1 MLHLASNNRAKNY
14 RLTATGSGIAALVL
28 AGLLLHSS
36 DGAAQSTT
44 TTFDTTKVLKGFQI
58 APVPLNMQGKD
69 PNLVGYGS
77 YLVNAVGDCNGCHNP
92 DPSTEYLPGG
102 TPFFNQHPTVVNP
115 ATYMGGGQ
123 DFGAFPDPA
132 GPFPHIISR
141 NLTPDSTGLPEGGN
155 SLATFIQIM
164 RTGLDTDHVH
174 PTCTGA
180 PNGNCIPAPFDGDL
194 LQIMPWPTFQNMTDD
209 DLTAIYT
216 YLSTIPCLEGGPG
229 EPANRCGSATAAKTA
244 AVALPKNASSVNR
257 EVQLDGT
264 QSMSADGK
272 PLMYQW
278 TVAPGSP
285 QAGLSGTLTATPTVQ
300 FGIQRGV
307 YAFQLTVTDSSGKS
321 STDIATVNFV
331 GN

>member
-1 MLHLASNNRAKNY
+1 MLNIAKLH
-14 RLTATGSGIAALVL
+14 RITATGSGIAGFVI

-36 DGAAQSTT
+36 SGRAQSTT
-44 TTFDTTKVLKGFQI
+44 TTFDTAKVLKGFQI
-58 APVPLNMQGKD
+58 APVPLNMQGRD
-69 PNLVGYGS
+69 PSLVGYGS

-92 DPSTEYLPGG
+92 DPSTQYAMGG
-102 TPFFNQHPTVVNP
+102 NPYFSQHPTVVNP
-115 ATYMGGGQ
+115 ATYLGGGM
-123 DFGAFPDPA
+123 DFGAFPDPT

-155 SLATFIQIM
+155 TFDTFVQIM
-164 RTGLDTDHVH
+164 RNGLDTDHVH

-180 PNGNCIPAPFDGDL
+180 PNGNCIPPPFNGDL

-209 DLTAIYT
+209 DLLAIYT

-229 EPANRCGSATAAKTA
+229 EPANRCGSSTAAKTT
-244 AVALPKNASSVNR
+244 AVALPKNSSATNR

-264 QSMSADGK
+264 QSKSFDGK
-272 PLMYQW
+272 PLIYTW

-285 QAGLSGTLTATPTVQ
+285 QAGISGGTTATPTIQ
-300 FGIQRGV
+300 FGPGRLS

-321 STDIATVNFV
+321 ATDIATVTYI